1 MTSEPLRV
9 GEIPYLNMFP
19 LFTSLKNYFNNRD
32 IEFIRGHPAELNLKL
47 RNNLIDV
54 SPSSSIEYAR
64 KYAQYFLIPDISVS
78 SRRKVKSVILFSP
91 FELEK
96 KNDFSIFVTP
106 NSDTAVTLLKIIL
119 REFIG
124 IKANLISVK
133 ETDRMA
139 AKENAPYLLIGDD
152 AIRESIKRENTKTS
166 FQYDLGA
173 MWREFTDLP
182 FVFALWIVNGESY
195 GNRKKSIVKFSRKLL
210 DAKKISLNLIR
221 YRNEKMLANDA
232 YPWGFLNDYW
242 TNLSY
247 DLDREMEGLLKF
259 FELSAKIGEIE
270 CSPELRFIDLL

>member
-1 MTSEPLRV
+1 MTPEPLRV

-64 KYAQYFLIPDISVS
+64 KYARYFLIPDISVS

-96 KNDFSIFVTP
+96 ENDFSIFVTP
-106 NSDTAVTLLKIIL
+106 NSDTSVTLLKIIL

-124 IKANLISVK
+124 IKASVISVK
-133 ETDRMA
+133 ETENMA

-152 AIRESIKRENTKTS
+152 AIRESIKRERSKTS

-195 GNRKKSIVKFSRKLL
+195 GNRKKAIVKFSRKLL

-221 YRNEKMLANDA
+221 YRNEKMLAKDA

-247 DLDREMEGLLKF
+247 DLDQEMEGLHKF

-270 CSPELRFIDLL
+270 NSPELRFIDLL